1 MTPLLGLAI
10 VLCIL
15 SSAASTH
22 APPCAADEVL
32 NATSNTCSC
41 NLTLYTSQAKPPT
54 PIVQCLS
61 GQMKISEGKCQLER
75 SGFNSDN
82 LHLRDPTCKGIDV
95 IDVNANATV
104 VVATNTTSTLCGNT
118 LTVNGTHAT
127 YSNQLL
133 IPARVSQSGLVSKQN
148 FTYNISC
155 SYPLNMSVTLLTT
168 LTPILGVNNIQ
179 LPGGV
184 GTVFVMMLGYTDP
197 AFAVPYTGNTLTLNV
212 EDPLYVSVIIPDLDA
227 ASFSLAV
234 TRLYATGI
242 NDPNATPQ
250 YDIITNGCPSAV
262 LADSLTIRN
271 NGNYSEARF
280 EIKVFKIT
288 NSDYLYLFA
297 NVTIC
302 QGRCI
307 PGCNGPRAGRIGKS
321 GDSSTGQV
329 GTGPFERMTPDPT
342 SWASDRFS
350 WTWTVNSLMLSLL
363 GLRLL

>member
-1 MTPLLGLAI
+1 MTPRLGLAI
-10 VLCIL
+10 VLCL
-15 SSAASTH
+15 LRTAASTH

-41 NLTLYTSQAKPPT
+41 NLALYTSKASPPT

-75 SGFNSDN
+75 SGFNSEN

-118 LTVNGTHAT
+118 MTANTTHVT

-133 IPARVSQSGLVSKQN
+133 IPARVSQSGLVLRQN
-148 FTYNISC
+148 YTYNVSC
-155 SYPLNMSVTLLTT
+155 SYPLNMSVDLATALK
-168 LTPILGVNNIQ
+168 PVLGAADIQ
-179 LPGGV
+179 LPGGL
-184 GTVFVMMLGYTDP
+184 GTVIAMMAAYTDS
-197 AFAVPYTGNTLTLNV
+197 AFAVPYIESSQPLNV

-234 TRLYATGI
+234 TRLYATSI
-242 NDPNATPQ
+242 NDPNAALQ
-250 YDIITNGCPSAV
+250 YDIITNGCHSAD
-262 LADSLTIRN
+262 LGDLLTIRN
-271 NGNYSEARF
+271 NGNSNEARF

-288 NSDYLYLFA
+288 GSDFLYMFA
-297 NVTIC
+297 DLAIC
-302 QGRCI
+302 RGQCI
-307 PGCNGPRAGRIGKS
+307 PGCNGAGRIGKS

-329 GTGPFERMTPDPT
+329 GTGPFEGMKSDPT
-342 SWASDRFS
+342 SGASDRFS
-350 WTWTVNSLMLSLL
+350 WTWTVNSLLLSLL